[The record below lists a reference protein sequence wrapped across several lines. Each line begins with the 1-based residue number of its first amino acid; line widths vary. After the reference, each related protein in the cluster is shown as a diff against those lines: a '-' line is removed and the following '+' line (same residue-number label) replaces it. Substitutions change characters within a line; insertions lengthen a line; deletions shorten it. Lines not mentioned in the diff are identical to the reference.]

1 MKTKTLLNRIDTTI
15 DGIRYKTVPNAN
27 IICSSDGKMYS
38 YTKQSTL
45 IPFNLK
51 EICKYNKN
59 SNGYGYL
66 QGVYNDIN
74 GNKIQT
80 SKHRIIAYA
89 FGLIDDIHQKLDVD
103 HINKITDDNRL
114 ENLRAITHKKNLETR
129 DLGKAVKGIKKSEL
143 LNTDQLEL
151 YFDSLL
157 DAAKYIVDSHYTT
170 CKSPYDVRPLICNAL
185 KKKVKSA
192 YGFIWEYVD

>member
-1 MKTKTLLNRIDTTI
+1 MKKLYKRIDTTI

-80 SKHRIIAYA
+80 SKHRIIAYT
-89 FGLIDDIHQKLDVD
+89 FGLIDNIHQKVDID

-114 ENLRAITHKKNLETR
+114 ENLRSISHKENLKTR
-129 DLGKAVKGIKKSEL
+129 DLGKHIKAIKKES
-143 LNTDQLEL
+143 LNSLDQCEL
-151 YFDSLL
+151 YFNSGIE
-157 DAAKYIVDSHYTT
+157 AAKYLVDNNYTT
-170 CKSPYDVRPLICNAL
+170 VTDFRNLQPVISNAL

-192 YGFIWEYVD
+192 YGFIWMYAD

>member
-1 MKTKTLLNRIDTTI
+1 MKKLYERIDTII

-45 IPFNLK
+45 IPFNLR
-51 EICKYNKN
+51 EICKGIKN

-66 QGVYNDIN
+66 QGNYNDIN
-74 GNKIQT
+74 GNKIMT
-80 SKHRIIAYA
+80 SKHRIIAYT
-89 FGLIDDIHQKLDVD
+89 FGLIDNIHQKVDID

-114 ENLRAITHKKNLETR
+114 ENLRAISHKENLKTR
-129 DLGKAVKGIKKSEL
+129 DLGKHIKAIKKES
-143 LNTDQLEL
+143 LNALDQCEL
-151 YFDSLL
+151 YFNSGIE
-157 DAAKYIVDSHYTT
+157 AAKYLVDNNYTT
-170 CKSPYDVRPLICNAL
+170 VTDFRNLQPIISNAL

-192 YGFIWEYVD
+192 YGFIWMYAD

>member
-1 MKTKTLLNRIDTTI
+1 MKKLYERIDTVI

-80 SKHRIIAYA
+80 SKHRIIAYT
-89 FGLIDDIHQKLDVD
+89 FGLIDNIHQKVDID

-114 ENLRAITHKKNLETR
+114 ENLRSISHKENLKTR
-129 DLGKAVKGIKKSEL
+129 DLGKHIKAIKKES
-143 LNTDQLEL
+143 LNALDQCEL
-151 YFDSLL
+151 YFNSGIE
-157 DAAKYIVDSHYTT
+157 AAKYLVDNNYTT
-170 CKSPYDVRPLICNAL
+170 VTDFRNLQPIISNAL

-192 YGFIWEYVD
+192 YGFIWMYAD

>member
-1 MKTKTLLNRIDTTI
+1 MKKLYERIDTVI

-45 IPFNLK
+45 DPFNLK

-114 ENLRAITHKKNLETR
+114 ENLRSISHKENLKTR
-129 DLGKAVKGIKKSEL
+129 DLGKHIKAIKKES
-143 LNTDQLEL
+143 LNALDQCEL
-151 YFDSLL
+151 YFNSGIE
-157 DAAKYIVDSHYTT
+157 AAKYLVDNNYTT
-170 CKSPYDVRPLICNAL
+170 VTDFRNLQPVISNAL

-192 YGFIWEYVD
+192 YGFIWMYAD